1 VRRAERLS
9 CGSLRPRQRLAT
21 RGPAALHE
29 AELVALVLGPGDGH
43 RDIEAMAGDWLGQ
56 FADAA
61 DPTGLT
67 GLLGASAEELAA
79 LPGAGPVRTARL
91 RAVRELAH
99 RLSAR
104 ALRAPKR
111 VQGPEDAWRH
121 LAPLVRGGEREH
133 FALLCLDR
141 KHGVL
146 RAEVVAVGSL
156 EAVVV
161 HPREV
166 FRPAVRAGAA
176 AVVVAHNHP
185 SGDPTPSPEDHALTR
200 RLAEAGVVLGIP
212 LLDHLVIGRAGF
224 VSLCGDP
231 LRPSAAA
238 GAADPSRFRQ
248 ASSGPDPRQDAP

>member
-1 VRRAERLS
+1 MRRPGRVTREA
-9 CGSLRPRQRLAT
+9 LRPRERLVG
-21 RGPAALHE
+21 RGAAALHE
-29 AELVALVLGPGDGH
+29 AELVALVLG
-43 RDIEAMAGDWLGQ
+43 AGDRQGEAEALARGWLGQ

-67 GLLGASAEELAA
+67 GLLGASTEELAA
-79 LPGAGPVRTARL
+79 LPGAGPVRSARL
-91 RAVRELAH
+91 RAVREIAH
-99 RLSAR
+99 RLTAR
-104 ALRAPKR
+104 ALRAPRR
-111 VQGPEDAWRH
+111 VRGPEDAWRH
-121 LAPLVRGGEREH
+121 LAPLVAGADRER
-133 FALLCLDR
+133 FALLCLNR

-185 SGDPTPSPEDHALTR
+185 SGDPAPSPEDHALTR

-224 VSLCGDP
+224 VSLCEAGP
-231 LRPSAAA
+231 ASGAPASGRFGLVPS
-238 GAADPSRFRQ
+238 GL
-248 ASSGPDPRQDAP
+248 DPRQEAP

>member
-1 VRRAERLS
+1 VL
-9 CGSLRPRQRLAT
+9 QD
-21 RGPAALHE
+21 
-29 AELVALVLGPGDGH
+29 AELVGLLLGPGELVEG
-43 RDIEAMAGDWLGQ
+43 AASTAADWLGR
-56 FADAA
+56 FADAT

-67 GLLGASAEELAA
+67 GLLAASDEELAA
-79 LPGAGPVRTARL
+79 LPGAGPVRRARL
-91 RAVRELAH
+91 RAVREIAH
-99 RLSAR
+99 RLAAR
-104 ALRAPKR
+104 GLRPPRR

-121 LAPLVRGGEREH
+121 LAPLVWGTERER

-185 SGDPTPSPEDHALTR
+185 SGDPTPSPEDRALTR
-200 RLAEAGVVLGIP
+200 RLAEAGSVLGVP
-212 LLDHLVIGRAGF
+212 LLDHLVVGRAGF

-231 LRPSAAA
+231 SPRPAA
-238 GAADPSRFRQ
+238 PSPVGTWRTRQ
-248 ASSGPDPRQDAP
+248 PPSPLDARQDGP